1 MSKFAAL
8 LVLLSIAALI
18 YFFKPETSSMVTDN
32 HPTKVHEVQQA
43 GQIPAPAS
51 AQPAQAQQLQSL
63 HDHGHDH
70 SDQHQES
77 AVQIPDFI
85 QKELDAKRIP
95 ASALKQVEHPDGS
108 VSMDL
113 NGQYQHVP
121 VAVIGDDGKVRIIEK
136 VIEPVSDNKAVAD
149 EELSK

>member
-1 MSKFAAL
+1 MGKFAAL
-8 LVLLSIAALI
+8 LVLLSVAALI
-18 YFFKPETSSMVTDN
+18 YFFKPETSSIITDN
-32 HPTKVHEVQQA
+32 QAPQAHDNQSTKP
-43 GQIPAPAS
+43 IPAPAS
-51 AQPAQAQQLQSL
+51 APPAQTQQLQSL

-95 ASALKQVEHPDGS
+95 ASELKQVEHPDGS